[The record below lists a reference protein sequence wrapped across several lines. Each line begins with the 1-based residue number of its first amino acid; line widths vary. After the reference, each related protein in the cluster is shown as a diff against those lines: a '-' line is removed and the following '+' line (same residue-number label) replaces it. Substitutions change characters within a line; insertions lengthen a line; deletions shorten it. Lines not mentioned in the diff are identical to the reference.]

1 MSRWK
6 NSKGINIDQEKGRF
20 NNWDYPRIQEGK
32 PTSNWV
38 VQNIRGFRLEGINFN
53 NEFNSDR
60 FNAPN

>member
-38 VQNIRGFRLEGINFN
+38 V
-53 NEFNSDR
+53 
-60 FNAPN
+60 